1 MASVELEI
9 DGLRRRYGSV
19 VALDGLSFDVPSGQV
34 FGFLGPNGAGKTTTM
49 RAIFG
54 EVEAVRPEGTVLI
67 SLTTGADSQRIL
79 DLARVAGP
87 IAEAGRLAGVKT
99 VAVPHGS

>member
-1 MASVELEI
+1 VASVELEI

-49 RAIFG
+49 RHLRRG
-54 EVEAVRPEGTVLI
+54 QPGRGRDP
-67 SLTTGADSQRIL
+67 
-79 DLARVAGP
+79 LARQAG
-87 IAEAGRLAGVKT
+87 
-99 VAVPHGS
+99 